1 MNTRN
6 SITSQD
12 EKLVNMQMSIG
23 YKSGLQ
29 KQLKMVYMTITN
41 NCCPIQRVI
50 RGLSRMKGN
59 FHVRFLEEGEGA
71 ISPSYSAIFTDLR
84 ASVSSV
90 QSASSAQ
97 SVFHR
102 HSSAYV
108 SVHLRFI
115 FRKMNE
121 ALAVTQYGN

>member
-71 ISPSYSAIFTDLR
+71 ISPSYSAMTRMHADQIIRVLPKKEMQN
-84 ASVSSV
+84 V
-90 QSASSAQ
+90 
-97 SVFHR
+97 VFR
-102 HSSAYV
+102 ND
-108 SVHLRFI
+108 R
-115 FRKMNE
+115 
-121 ALAVTQYGN
+121 

>member
-71 ISPSYSAIFTDLR
+71 ISPSYSAMTRIHTDFV
-84 ASVSSV
+84 SVKIHQIRV
-90 QSASSAQ
+90 IRVPRLGKSASS
-97 SVFHR
+97 R
-102 HSSAYV
+102 
-108 SVHLRFI
+108 
-115 FRKMNE
+115 
-121 ALAVTQYGN
+121 

>member
-59 FHVRFLEEGEGA
+59 FHVRFLEEVATRSHITNCRICYPLHLGQ
-71 ISPSYSAIFTDLR
+71 SYCNMR
-84 ASVSSV
+84 
-90 QSASSAQ
+90 
-97 SVFHR
+97 R
-102 HSSAYV
+102 
-108 SVHLRFI
+108 
-115 FRKMNE
+115 
-121 ALAVTQYGN
+121 

>member
-29 KQLKMVYMTITN
+29 KQLKMVSMTITN

-59 FHVRFLEEGEGA
+59 FHVRFLEEGERVTA
-71 ISPSYSAIFTDLR
+71 LLYSAIPR
-84 ASVSSV
+84 IRNPRV
-90 QSASSAQ
+90 SASSAQ

-102 HSSAYV
+102 KLH
-108 SVHLRFI
+108 HFI
-115 FRKMNE
+115 
-121 ALAVTQYGN
+121 TQ

>member
-1 MNTRN
+1 MKRKFHVRFLEEGEGAISPSYSANTRN

-29 KQLKMVYMTITN
+29 KQLKMVFMTITN

-71 ISPSYSAIFTDLR
+71 ISPSYSAIFTFPCT
-84 ASVSSV
+84 
-90 QSASSAQ
+90 SASS
-97 SVFHR
+97 
-102 HSSAYV
+102 
-108 SVHLRFI
+108 
-115 FRKMNE
+115 
-121 ALAVTQYGN
+121 

>member
-29 KQLKMVYMTITN
+29 KQLKMVSMTITN

-71 ISPSYSAIFTDLR
+71 ISPSYSAICEDP
-84 ASVSSV
+84 SNYQKKGM
-90 QSASSAQ
+90 QSMPYT
-97 SVFHR
+97 V
-102 HSSAYV
+102 
-108 SVHLRFI
+108 
-115 FRKMNE
+115 
-121 ALAVTQYGN
+121 

>member
-29 KQLKMVYMTITN
+29 KQLKMVSMTITN

-50 RGLSRMKGN
+50 GGLSRMKGN

-71 ISPSYSAIFTDLR
+71 ISPSYSAMTRIR
-84 ASVSSV
+84 ADQVIRENPWILI
-90 QSASSAQ
+90 QCAHASIKTNS
-97 SVFHR
+97 R
-102 HSSAYV
+102 
-108 SVHLRFI
+108 L
-115 FRKMNE
+115 NE
-121 ALAVTQYGN
+121 FYSKIARYL

>member
-12 EKLVNMQMSIG
+12 EKLVNMQMSMG

-29 KQLKMVYMTITN
+29 KQLKMVSMTITN

-59 FHVRFLEEGEGA
+59 FQVRFLEEGEGA
-71 ISPSYSAIFTDLR
+71 ISPSYSAIFADTKSVCIRVIR
-84 ASVSSV
+84 AISVLSEEPDNYNNLTIKIRRRPRS
-90 QSASSAQ
+90 
-97 SVFHR
+97 HR
-102 HSSAYV
+102 
-108 SVHLRFI
+108 I
-115 FRKMNE
+115 F
-121 ALAVTQYGN
+121 

>member
-59 FHVRFLEEGEGA
+59 FHVRFLEEVSDKKSHHKLHQLLPPPFGA
-71 ISPSYSAIFTDLR
+71 IL
-84 ASVSSV
+84 
-90 QSASSAQ
+90 
-97 SVFHR
+97 
-102 HSSAYV
+102 
-108 SVHLRFI
+108 L
-115 FRKMNE
+115 
-121 ALAVTQYGN
+121 

>member
-29 KQLKMVYMTITN
+29 KQLNKMVSMTITN

-71 ISPSYSAIFTDLR
+71 ISPSYSAMTRIHADF
-84 ASVSSV
+84 
-90 QSASSAQ
+90 
-97 SVFHR
+97 
-102 HSSAYV
+102 V
-108 SVHLRFI
+108 SVKIRLIRVIRVPRHDKSAFI
-115 FRKMNE
+115 R
-121 ALAVTQYGN
+121 V

>member
-71 ISPSYSAIFTDLR
+71 ISPSYSAIFTDPC

-90 QSASSAQ
+90 P
-97 SVFHR
+97 SVFYFMVFLLTDDEW
-102 HSSAYV
+102 S
-108 SVHLRFI
+108 I
-115 FRKMNE
+115 I
-121 ALAVTQYGN
+121 

>member
-59 FHVRFLEEGEGA
+59 FHVRFLEEGEGV
-71 ISPSYSAIFTDLR
+71 ISPSYSARDMKV
-84 ASVSSV
+84 ASQIAEYAAPS
-90 QSASSAQ
+90 
-97 SVFHR
+97 
-102 HSSAYV
+102 
-108 SVHLRFI
+108 I
-115 FRKMNE
+115 WGNPT
-121 ALAVTQYGN
+121 VTCVGSNAGV

>member
-29 KQLKMVYMTITN
+29 KQLNKMVSMTITN

-71 ISPSYSAIFTDLR
+71 ISPSYSAIFTDQR
-84 ASVSSV
+84 AS
-90 QSASSAQ
+90 ALSAQ
-97 SVFHR
+97 SVFYCTP
-102 HSSAYV
+102 SAYV
-108 SVHLRFI
+108 SVHPRLF
-115 FRKMNE
+115 FC
-121 ALAVTQYGN
+121 T